1 MEKETRVN
9 KNLENAILVGVGLRD
24 AGIIELRES
33 LEELKHLALT
43 AGANV
48 TKIVHQHLNSINPA
62 TYIGKGKVTEL
73 SDMVKESNCQLVIFD
88 DELSPAQTSALETKL
103 ECAVI
108 DRTGLILDIFALHA
122 RTREAK
128 IQVELAQNNYLL
140 PRLTGRWTHLERQEG
155 AIGTRGPGE
164 TQLET
169 DRRAVRK
176 RIAKL
181 ERDLKKIDSQRQVR
195 LAGRTG
201 FKMVAAVGYTNAG
214 KSTLLNALSGAD
226 TLVEDMLFATLDTTV
241 RKVKLNGGNEILLSD
256 TVGFIRKLP
265 HDLVAS
271 FRSTLS
277 ESIEADL
284 LIHVVDAS
292 HPNIEAQIEAVMAV
306 LNEIGIAD
314 KPMINVFNKVDKI
327 GSEGRKSALAKNFPD
342 SILISALR
350 GTGLAELKSNIL
362 NAIRKSHVTKTVSI
376 PQIDGKLLSYVYS
389 TSNVLE
395 KSVVDG
401 KIVVTFEAPVEVAS
415 KIENDIK
422 KLSDFH

>member
-1 MEKETRVN
+1 LEEGIRKN
-9 KNLENAILVGVGLRD
+9 KNIENAILAGV
-24 AGIIELRES
+24 ELRNAGKNELHES

-48 TKIVHQHLNSINPA
+48 TNILHQKLTSINPA
-62 TYIGKGKVTEL
+62 TYIGKGKVSEL
-73 SDMVKESNCQLVIFD
+73 SDLVKESDCQLVIFD
-88 DELSPAQTSALETKL
+88 DELSPAQTSTLEKKL
-103 ECAVI
+103 NCAVI

-122 RTREAK
+122 QTREAK

-140 PRLTGRWTHLERQEG
+140 PRLTGQWTHLERQEG

-181 ERDLKKIDSQRQVR
+181 EKDLKRIDAQRHIR
-195 LAGRTG
+195 IAGRTG
-201 FKMVAAVGYTNAG
+201 FKMVAAIGYTNAG

-226 TLVEDMLFATLDTTV
+226 TLVEDKLFATLDTTV
-241 RKVKLNGGNEILLSD
+241 RKVKLNSSTEILLSD

-292 HPNIEAQIEAVMAV
+292 ALNFELQIEAVMAV
-306 LNEIGIAD
+306 LNEIEIAD
-314 KPMINVFNKVDKI
+314 KPMIIVFNKVDKI
-327 GSEGRKSALAKNFPD
+327 GFEKRKSFLEKNYPD
-342 SILISALR
+342 SVMISALR
-350 GTGLAELKSNIL
+350 GTGLEELKKKIL
-362 NAIRKSHVTKTVSI
+362 NVITKSNVTKTVSI
-376 PQIDGKLLSYVYS
+376 PQIDGKLLAYIYS
-389 TSNVLE
+389 SSNVLE
-395 KSVVDG
+395 KSENGDE
-401 KIVVTFEAPVEVAS
+401 IILTFEAPLAVAS
-415 KIENDIK
+415 KIESAIK
-422 KLSDFH
+422 KLSEFH